1 MFINILFTGCQLE
14 LVRSTGR
21 LASPFLTL
29 GLNQGRVRTLEFFKF
44 HDFFDDLFQFSITC
58 ALAVFFEKFKTSLVL
73 PHFFTLN
80 SSTETNSG
88 IHQNACRSRSLI
100 SLLYLTSPLLC
111 HLQ

>member
-58 ALAVFFEKFKTSLVL
+58 ALAVFFEKL
-73 PHFFTLN
+73 
-80 SSTETNSG
+80 
-88 IHQNACRSRSLI
+88 R
-100 SLLYLTSPLLC
+100 LY
-111 HLQ
+111 